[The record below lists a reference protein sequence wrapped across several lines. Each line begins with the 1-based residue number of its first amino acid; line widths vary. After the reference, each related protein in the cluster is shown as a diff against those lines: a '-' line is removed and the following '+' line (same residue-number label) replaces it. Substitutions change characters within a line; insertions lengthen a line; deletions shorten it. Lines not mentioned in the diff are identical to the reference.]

1 MARKKKH
8 EEHENHER
16 WLVSYADFIT
26 LLFAFFVV
34 MYSLSAVNEGKFRV
48 MAEALKAAF
57 QSKPMSPDPI
67 QFNSLVKPEI
77 LGTPE
82 LRNLPGV
89 TDGNAQAIALP
100 KTPFPSRRRVG
111 GGDGEGA
118 SARAMREIADKVNR
132 AMQPL
137 IEKGLIV
144 VKGSRYWLEVE
155 IKSSVLFPSGSAQVQ
170 PDAAPVLKRLA
181 GILHEYPNRIQ
192 VEGFTDNVPIRTAAF
207 PSNWELSTARATSVV
222 HLFSGVGLSPGR
234 LAAVGYGEHRP
245 SAPNDTEAGRSKNRK
260 VVLVILADDDD
271 AARLHEL
278 TAGQGAPV
286 EAAVRTPEPAAPAT
300 EAPRSPIVLTPPM
313 EPLERLLPELKREA
327 TAAGPPAADSRDEGD
342 RVASGDA
349 MDGGGRATQGAV
361 AGTATDKPSIVVTK
375 PRRMDAP
382 VAVPRDANPRRMDVP
397 SVVQMDAKPRRMDAP
412 TAVPMD
418 AKPRP
423 STSEKAAIPP
433 VAKPSINGPLASDKP
448 LPLDRVISLPALP
461 KPGG

>member
-67 QFNSLVKPEI
+67 QFNSFVKPEI

-89 TDGNAQAIALP
+89 TDGDPQAIALP
-100 KTPFPSRRRVG
+100 KTPFPGRRTG
-111 GGDGEGA
+111 GQAESGQ
-118 SARAMREIADKVNR
+118 ARAMREIAEKVNR

-137 IEKGLIV
+137 IEKGLIA

-170 PDAAPVLKRLA
+170 PDAVPVLKRLA

-260 VVLVILADDDD
+260 VVLVILADDED

-278 TAGQGAPV
+278 TAGQGAAV
-286 EAAVRTPEPAAPAT
+286 ETAVRTQEPAVPAT
-300 EAPRSPIVLTPPM
+300 EVPKSPIVLTPPM

-342 RVASGDA
+342 KVASGDA

-361 AGTATDKPSIVVTK
+361 AGTVTGKPSIVVTK
-375 PRRMDAP
+375 PRH
-382 VAVPRDANPRRMDVP
+382 MDVP
-397 SVVQMDAKPRRMDAP
+397 SVAQMDANSR
-412 TAVPMD
+412 
-418 AKPRP
+418 
-423 STSEKAAIPP
+423 PP
-433 VAKPSINGPLASDKP
+433 VPDKTIVPPATRLPAGGPLASDKP

>member
-67 QFNSLVKPEI
+67 QFNSFVKPEI

-89 TDGNAQAIALP
+89 TDGDPQAIALP
-100 KTPFPSRRRVG
+100 KTPFPGRRTG
-111 GGDGEGA
+111 GQAESGQ
-118 SARAMREIADKVNR
+118 ARAMREIADKVNR

-137 IEKGLIV
+137 IEKGLIA

-170 PDAAPVLKRLA
+170 PDAVPVLKRLA
-181 GILHEYPNRIQ
+181 GILQEYPNRVQ

-260 VVLVILADDDD
+260 VVLVILADDED

-286 EAAVRTPEPAAPAT
+286 ETAVRTQEPAVPAT
-300 EAPRSPIVLTPPM
+300 EAPKSPIVLTPPM
-313 EPLERLLPELKREA
+313 EPLEQLLPELKREA
-327 TAAGPPAADSRDEGD
+327 TAILPSTAKPIGVDGT
-342 RVASGDA
+342 A
-349 MDGGGRATQGAV
+349 MSGAV
-361 AGTATDKPSIVVTK
+361 AGTAVGDSRGGEGRAAPGAAAEKPSIVITK
-375 PRRMDAP
+375 PQRMDAP
-382 VAVPRDANPRRMDVP
+382 VAVPMDANSRP
-397 SVVQMDAKPRRMDAP
+397 SVPDKTIVPPAARMPAG
-412 TAVPMD
+412 
-418 AKPRP
+418 
-423 STSEKAAIPP
+423 
-433 VAKPSINGPLASDKP
+433 GPLASDKP